1 MGKKLIYALLL
12 LLLFSP
18 LKSQGEGQPSFD
30 EIKADA
36 EKKYGPIAD
45 LINGEKYYYPYWAD
59 SGDPFFLPGESKGVS
74 IVVRGK
80 LFEDRNIRYDICN
93 QFIVLDYTD
102 LSGASASIALRNEW
116 VDEFH
121 IGDRLFKKYPNE
133 DGVLQFAQLI
143 YEGEQSCVYFWE
155 KLYTPNLQN
164 GEKHYKFSDPV
175 RHACIIS
182 EGKTRPYKS
191 KKSFLKCFQKAQQ
204 AGIKSYL
211 KEKGVKFK
219 KASDGEMKDVME
231 FINQKS

>member
-1 MGKKLIYALLL
+1 MGKKPIYTLLL
-12 LLLFSP
+12 LLIFSP
-18 LKSQGEGQPSFD
+18 LKSQEARQPSYN
-30 EIKADA
+30 EIRDDA

-59 SGDPFFLPGESKGVS
+59 SGDPFFLPGESKGVT

-80 LFEDRNIRYDICN
+80 VFNNRDIRYDIFN

-116 VDEFH
+116 VDEFL

-143 YEGEQSCVYFWE
+143 YEGEVSCVYFWE

-175 RHACIIS
+175 RHASIIRAG
-182 EGKTRPYKS
+182 ETRPYKS
-191 KKSFLKCFQKAQQ
+191 KKSFLKCFPKAQQ

-211 KEKGVKFK
+211 KEKGMKFK
-219 KASDGEMKDVME
+219 KAGDEEMKDLLE
-231 FINQKS
+231 FINQAP